1 MKKPDDAQQRP
12 GLAYVAPLL
21 GKAVLGQFA
30 HPHQREPLGAY
41 RKGFFLPKCPDR
53 CADPCRSQGCDHRS
67 LGRTASYRSWRHPFR
82 LFRRLLSGTMS
93 RSYKI
98 SLILKSRSSLP
109 VYKDLAKL
117 SDRELDEHV
126 LAMIRRMRANE
137 SGVIARMV
145 LRQPTFSLN

>member
-1 MKKPDDAQQRP
+1 MPQTGSFRSGCQPGVKRAVPLSLTTVPWPKLIPDSRP
-12 GLAYVAPLL
+12 GIL
-21 GKAVLGQFA
+21 FA
-30 HPHQREPLGAY
+30 
-41 RKGFFLPKCPDR
+41 
-53 CADPCRSQGCDHRS
+53 RSRVYHYGS
-67 LGRTASYRSWRHPFR
+67 
-82 LFRRLLSGTMS
+82 MS

-98 SLILKSRSSLP
+98 ALILKSRSSLP